1 MSLDFELVKRK
12 LIQRLTNILTG
23 ANHYKSVILFRRAKL
38 KTLYS
43 WSIIIKE

>member
-1 MSLDFELVKRK
+1 MNLDFELAKRK

-23 ANHYKSVILFRRAKL
+23 AIHYKNVILFRRAKL
-38 KTLYS
+38 KTPYS